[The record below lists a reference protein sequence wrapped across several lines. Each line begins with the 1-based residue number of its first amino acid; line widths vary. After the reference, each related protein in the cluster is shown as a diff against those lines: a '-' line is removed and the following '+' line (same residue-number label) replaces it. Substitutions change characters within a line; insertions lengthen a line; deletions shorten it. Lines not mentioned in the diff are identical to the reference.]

1 MCVVVF
7 VCVRERESLKEKK
20 ERHEGETRILSYA
33 DFLSVKCQ
41 KSQGEFVC
49 ERDVCVRK
57 REIKRKSLVIKR
69 MNEPVKSLMPK
80 ISGRFCV

>member
-1 MCVVVF
+1 M
-7 VCVRERESLKEKK
+7 KEKK
-20 ERHEGETRILSYA
+20 ERHEGETRFLSYS
-33 DFLSVKCQ
+33 DFPSVKCQ
-41 KSQGEFVC
+41 KSQGDFVC
-49 ERDVCVRK
+49 ERDVCVCVRK